1 MEAIGDS
8 GSGLGSDSDSGSR
21 SGISTSMTNSGED
34 PLGEAL
40 AGLVSGWELRAVA
53 EAVGIA
59 MAMAIAIA
67 ITIIVRSMYI
77 CFRIVALTWN
87 LDGLQ
92 V

>member
-1 MEAIGDS
+1 
-8 GSGLGSDSDSGSR
+8 
-21 SGISTSMTNSGED
+21 MTDSGED

-59 MAMAIAIA
+59 MAMAV
-67 ITIIVRSMYI
+67 TIVVAVVVGSMCT
-77 CFRIVALTWN
+77 CFGTVALTWN

>member
-1 MEAIGDS
+1 
-8 GSGLGSDSDSGSR
+8 
-21 SGISTSMTNSGED
+21 MTNSGED

-40 AGLVSGWELRAVA
+40 AGLVFGWELRAVA

>member
-1 MEAIGDS
+1 
-8 GSGLGSDSDSGSR
+8 
-21 SGISTSMTNSGED
+21 MTDSGED

-40 AGLVSGWELRAVA
+40 VGLVFGWELRAVA

-59 MAMAIAIA
+59 IAIA
-67 ITIIVRSMYI
+67 VVVGSMCT
-77 CFRIVALTWN
+77 CFGTVVLTWN